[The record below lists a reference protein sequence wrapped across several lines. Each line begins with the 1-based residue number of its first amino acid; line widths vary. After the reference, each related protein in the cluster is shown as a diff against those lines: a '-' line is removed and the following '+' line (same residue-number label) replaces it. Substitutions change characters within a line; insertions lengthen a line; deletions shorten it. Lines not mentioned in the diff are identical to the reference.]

1 MKRTIIVMMLSCLLF
16 GQVDYSTQIQTVF
29 NSNCG
34 NCHLGNSSGGLNLSN
49 YDNVMAGGDNGAVIE
64 PGDHANSYLW
74 QRVNNGEMPPG
85 TNPDLSADEID
96 LIAQWINEGASETPA
111 NTSTAIHDIQYTTD
125 ESGDSPLN
133 GQEVTISGI
142 VTAEFWGSDQNRY
155 LYVQDAPGAWNG
167 VVCFMY
173 EGWDSFDIVDDEG
186 NVIDSMAEG
195 DSVTI
200 TGTVEEYYNLTEIND
215 VTEAV
220 NHGAASGPIAPDVV
234 TPGQIMTGGTDAE
247 AYEGCLVQMNDVSVD
262 DPDLGNGEWSATDGT
277 NSVRIDDKWAYYY
290 WPAAGQELAK
300 VVGVMDYSY
309 SHNKVQPRLARDV
322 VEGAGQPVRLQRI
335 QQVLYSD
342 LIKAGEDEVSDM
354 SYMFGDTVEVEGIVT
369 MPTGLSYAG
378 AGVKFIFGDENGGP
392 WSGILSY
399 DPDSSA
405 FGTLL
410 EGFKVNVTGYIAEY
424 STGAANM
431 TELFITQPVQIISPG
446 NELPPVD
453 TVLTGD
459 LRWPT
464 EAEQWGTVMIRVEE
478 GIVTDNDLQYEVFA
492 VDDGSGDVLVDD
504 DSDSIQVYF
513 ESVGPPPVGSLV
525 QSIEGWLYHHYG
537 SNADSSTYKLCPL
550 YVGDIV
556 FGAGPPSISSVSR
569 DPCAPQNSDT
579 DVTVSCVITD
589 NSDIASAIVHY
600 SIDGGEYLTVDMNNT
615 GDSTWAGMI
624 PISAGNE
631 VYYYIVATDDGV
643 DQSEPK
649 SNSFPYDTDHGQLG
663 FIVTDD
669 LTIGIVQ
676 ETPWASG
683 LSLYHGC
690 ELTLTGI
697 VTGDTAQYN
706 SGYGAYAFQD
716 GTGQWNG
723 LLFDGADLQV
733 LSRGDEV
740 AVTGTIDEFDAAWHF
755 QNDGNTRLINV
766 SNIDVL
772 STGNAEP
779 DPALVSCR
787 DITQTGEEV
796 ESYEGVLITLNNVTI
811 SAVNQFDWSITDATG
826 SETLIDDDMATMA
839 ADNYMSTLE
848 EGQVLESVSGIFNF
862 SFGTYK
868 VQIRG
873 LPDLGQTVGIV
884 DDIKVNPYSYQL
896 YDNFPNPFNP
906 ETQIR
911 FEIGA
916 QENVQILIYDI
927 LGRQIRYL
935 VNEQYSSGFHV
946 VNWDGTNETGQ
957 PVSSGMYIY
966 LLKAG
971 DYMADK
977 KMLFVK

>member
-1 MKRTIIVMMLSCLLF
+1 MISPSVVS
-16 GQVDYSTQIQTVF
+16 VS
-29 NSNCG
+29 
-34 NCHLGNSSGGLNLSN
+34 
-49 YDNVMAGGDNGAVIE
+49 
-64 PGDHANSYLW
+64 
-74 QRVNNGEMPPG
+74 
-85 TNPDLSADEID
+85 
-96 LIAQWINEGASETPA
+96 
-111 NTSTAIHDIQYTTD
+111 DI
-125 ESGDSPLN
+125 G
-133 GQEVTISGI
+133 
-142 VTAEFWGSDQNRY
+142 
-155 LYVQDAPGAWNG
+155 
-167 VVCFMY
+167 
-173 EGWDSFDIVDDEG
+173 
-186 NVIDSMAEG
+186 
-195 DSVTI
+195 
-200 TGTVEEYYNLTEIND
+200 
-215 VTEAV
+215 
-220 NHGAASGPIAPDVV
+220 
-234 TPGQIMTGGTDAE
+234 E
-247 AYEGCLVQMNDVSVD
+247 AYEGCLVQVNDVSVD
-262 DPDLGNGEWSATDGT
+262 DPDLGNGEWSITDAT
-277 NSVRIDDKWAYYY
+277 NSVRVDDKWAYYY
-290 WPAAGQELAK
+290 WPETGQELAK
-300 VVGVMDYSY
+300 VVGVMDYTDSNY
-309 SHNKVQPRLARDV
+309 KIQPRLARDV
-322 VEGAGQPVRLQRI
+322 VEADGDPVRIQRV

-342 LIKAGEDEVSDM
+342 LIKAGEDEESDM
-354 SYMFGDTVEVEGIVT
+354 SYMAGETVLLEGIVT

-378 AGVKFIFGDENGGP
+378 DGIKFIFEDEHGGP

-410 EGFKVNVTGYIAEY
+410 EGFKVQATGFISEY
-424 STGAANM
+424 STGPANM
-431 TELFITQPVQIISPG
+431 TELFITQPVQIIDPG
-446 NELPPVD
+446 NDLPPID

-464 EAEQWGTVMIRVEE
+464 EAEQWGTVMVRVEE
-478 GIVTDNDLQYEVFA
+478 GIVTDNDLLYEVFA
-492 VDDGSGDVLVDD
+492 VDDGSGSVLVDD

-513 ESVGPPPVGSLV
+513 EEVGPPPVGSLV

-537 SNADSSTYKLCPL
+537 TNADSSAYKLCPL
-550 YVGDIV
+550 YVDDIV
-556 FGAGPPSISSVSR
+556 FGSGPPAISSVSR

-579 DVTVSCVITD
+579 EVTVSCVIMD
-589 NSDIASAIVHY
+589 NSDIASAVIHY
-600 SIDGGEYLTVDMNNT
+600 SVDGGTYLTADMSGT
-615 GDSTWAGMI
+615 GDSTWSGVI

-643 DQSEPK
+643 DQAEPK
-649 SNSFPYDTDHGQLG
+649 SSSFPYDTVTGQLG
-663 FIVTDD
+663 FMVTDD
-669 LTIGIVQ
+669 LTIKIVQ

-683 LSLYHGC
+683 ISRYHGC
-690 ELTLTGI
+690 EVTLTGI

-716 GTGQWNG
+716 GAGQWNG
-723 LLFDGADLQV
+723 LIFDGTDLQL

-740 AVTGTIDEFDAAWHF
+740 AVTGTIDDFDAAWHF

-779 DPALVSCR
+779 DPSLVSCR
-787 DITQTGEEV
+787 DVSQTAGEV
-796 ESYEGVLITLNNVTI
+796 ESYEGVTVTLNNVTV
-811 SAVNQFDWSITDATG
+811 SSVNPYDWSITDATG
-826 SETLIDDDMATMA
+826 SETLIDDDMASMA
-839 ADNYMSTLE
+839 ADNFMSTLE

-868 VQIRG
+868 VQIRD
-873 LPDLGQTVGIV
+873 LADLGQTVGIV
-884 DDIKVNPYSYQL
+884 HDIRINPYAYHL

-927 LGRQIRYL
+927 VGRQVRYL
-935 VNEQYSSGFHV
+935 VNEQYSPGFHV